1 MIIIHLLFDGVI
13 CSGSSGSLI
22 LVGGDSGAGIKIK
35 NSLFVCRY
43 FFSLFN
49 ASSLAE
55 LVLRI
60 LISVSAHIC
69 IINIA
74 ITVVVHVVRIS
85 LHASCLF
92 LFEIGCRAH
101 IGAQSS
107 GPVLVYICWRS

>member
-1 MIIIHLLFDGVI
+1 MHLLFDGVI

-35 NSLFVCRY
+35 FPLRLQVLF
-43 FFSLFN
+43 FLFN
-49 ASSLAE
+49 ASSLAG

-60 LISVSAHIC
+60 LIFVSAHIC

-92 LFEIGCRAH
+92 LFEQVAGLI
-101 IGAQSS
+101 
-107 GPVLVYICWRS
+107 